1 MIEFNQELNKGEKMK
16 EIKNKNLEDIQ
27 PKEYSWG
34 KSWPVVQ
41 AEETEGELNAFYK
54 EVRKPEEK
62 ATFHKKSTENHL
74 VVRGKGAIV
83 VGERKIKVKELMSI
97 IIPPNTPHQVIPDP
111 NTVMEIYVT
120 ATPAVTKEDI
130 FTIE

>member
-1 MIEFNQELNKGEKMK
+1 MIEFREKLKGEKMK
-16 EIKNKNLEDIQ
+16 EIKIKNLEDIQ

-34 KSWPVVQ
+34 KSWSVVQ
-41 AEETEGELNAFYK
+41 AEETEGEFNSFYK

-62 ATFHKKSTENHL
+62 ATYHKKSTENHL
-74 VVRGKGAIV
+74 IVKGRGMIV
-83 VGERKIKVKELMSI
+83 VGNKKIRVKELTSI
-97 IIPPNTPHQVIPDP
+97 TIPTNTFHQVIPDP

-130 FTIE
+130 FEAKE